1 MSDYEEEDDEQQRGL
16 ENILKRYKQ
25 KGAGSPTAASADKRH
40 ETSKTNM
47 AKARAAKIAK
57 LKAQKQ
63 EQIKTIE
70 VSEDDDDDGYSD
82 SDGEYIPTP
91 KKQPP
96 MKGKGR
102 PRQTSGAVDD
112 GRLARLEQM
121 EMRLAAMAAH
131 MEKENRQ
138 RRMPPKQSK
147 TAVNIQIAPPAA
159 PTRPSNPRSEQLR
172 QSVLNF

>member
-1 MSDYEEEDDEQQRGL
+1 MSDYEEDDEQQRGL

-25 KGAGSPTAASADKRH
+25 KGAGSPSAASVDRRH

-63 EQIKTIE
+63 VQTNTIQ
-70 VSEDDDDDGYSD
+70 VSEDDDDGEYSD
-82 SDGEYIPTP
+82 SDGEEIPAPRKTP
-91 KKQPP
+91 Q
-96 MKGKGR
+96 KGKGR
-102 PRQTSGAVDD
+102 FRQTSGAVDD
-112 GRLARLEQM
+112 GRIARLEQM
-121 EMRLAAMAAH
+121 EMRLAALAARLDRDN
-131 MEKENRQ
+131 KQ
-138 RRMPPKQSK
+138 RRMPPKQRK

-159 PTRPSNPRSEQLR
+159 SIATRVSNPKSEQLR